1 MPNRAL
7 VEHRP
12 WLVAAIAGAIAYFFL
27 RSGEVDELPIIFL
40 KGTGV
45 AFLAI
50 YAWRRS
56 PLAAGKLLALVMVL
70 SALGDMAIE
79 FDIAWGG
86 AAFFASHAA
95 AMALY
100 LKNLRHEAT
109 GSQKALAVVLLLV
122 TPLISWLLTRDV
134 PVAMYGLALG
144 GMAACAWMSRFSRY
158 RVGLGAI
165 LFVISDWLIFL
176 NVGEI
181 GAETLTAILIWP
193 LYFTGQFLIATGVVQ
208 TLRNEL
214 PDAP

>member
-40 KGTGV
+40 KGSGV
-45 AFLAI
+45 AFLAV
-50 YAWRRS
+50 YAWQRS
-56 PLAAGKLLALVMVL
+56 SLAAGKLLALVMAL

-86 AAFFASHAA
+86 TAFFASHVA

-100 LKNLRHEAT
+100 LKNLRHEST
-109 GSQKALAVVLLLV
+109 SSQKALAVVLLLV
-122 TPLISWLLTRDV
+122 TPLVSWLLTRDV

-158 RVGLGAI
+158 RVGLGAV
-165 LFVISDWLIFL
+165 LFVISDWLIFA

-181 GAETLTAILIWP
+181 GAESLTSILIWP
-193 LYFTGQFLIATGVVQ
+193 VYFTGQFLIATGVVQ